1 MEASKMDKAELIK
14 IFSIFNVVYS
24 KFLQVGKEELMVDV
38 WYSMLSQ
45 YPYELV
51 RYAAETHIK
60 SSSFPPTI
68 HDIIKHI
75 REYEEMGKV
84 DAMAAWGM
92 VCKAIRQYGYYRQ
105 AEAMQSLPAEIQSVV
120 TSMGWQTLCE
130 SENEIADRAHFTKA
144 YEAMQKREKQI
155 AMAGNLLHSMQEVN
169 RLK

>member
-1 MEASKMDKAELIK
+1 MNKEELVK
-14 IFSIFNVVYS
+14 IFSIFSVVYA
-24 KFLQVGKEELMVDV
+24 KFLPAGKEEMMLDV
-38 WYSMLSQ
+38 WYSMLNQ

-51 RYAAETHIK
+51 RFAAETHIK

-68 HDIIKHI
+68 HDIIKYI
-75 REYEEMGKV
+75 REYEDMGKV

-105 AEAMQSLPAEIQSVV
+105 AEAMQSLPADIGHVV
-120 TSMGWQTLCE
+120 AAMGWQTLCA

-144 YEAMQKREKQI
+144 YEAMQKRDKQV

>member
-1 MEASKMDKAELIK
+1 MNKEELVK
-14 IFSIFNVVYS
+14 IFSIFSVVYA
-24 KFLQVGKEELMVDV
+24 KFLPAGKEELMLDV

-51 RYAAETHIK
+51 RFAAETHIK

-68 HDIIKHI
+68 HDIIKYI
-75 REYEEMGKV
+75 REYEDMGKV
-84 DAMAAWGM
+84 DAMSAWGM

-105 AEAMQSLPAEIQSVV
+105 AEAMQSLPADIQSVV
-120 TSMGWQTLCE
+120 AAMGWQTLCA

-144 YEAMQKREKQI
+144 YEVMQKREKQV
-155 AMAGNLLHSMQEVN
+155 AMAGNLLQTMTEAG